1 MKNTILIALLA
12 TSVLFI
18 TCCKKKQLSVR
29 YPEDTEDTYLT
40 PPERLCNK
48 WWILDSVSLN
58 GMDYTDTLDLYIG
71 EYKFYINSEE
81 IEYHNTTIKYRIGKI
96 ETDKWAPEIGI
107 MAFFDEPYQKINFS
121 PATTPFQTDTVISY
135 APYLYHPYTS
145 LWEIRK
151 LTKDQIKI
159 QIQHKDT
166 TIINDYKSI

>member
-29 YPEDTEDTYLT
+29 YPEDTEDTFLT

-71 EYKFYINSEE
+71 EYKFYVYSEE
-81 IEYHNTTIKYRIGKI
+81 ITYNNFSTKYRNGII
-96 ETDKWAPEIGI
+96 NTDKFTPQVGFKT
-107 MAFFDEPYQKINFS
+107 FFINPFKTLS
-121 PATTPFQTDTVISY
+121 FHPNSQPFQTDTIISY
-135 APYLYHPYTS
+135 APYLYHPYTGGWDILQLS
-145 LWEIRK
+145 EIN
-151 LTKDQIKI
+151 LKI
-159 QIQHKDT
+159 ILQHKDT
-166 TIINDYKSI
+166 TIINYYKSI